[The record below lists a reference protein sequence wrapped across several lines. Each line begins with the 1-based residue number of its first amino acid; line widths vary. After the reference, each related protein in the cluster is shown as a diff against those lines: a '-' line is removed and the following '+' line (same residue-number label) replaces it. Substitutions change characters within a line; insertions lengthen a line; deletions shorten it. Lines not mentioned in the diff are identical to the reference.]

1 MLTPCMLIAYEIL
14 SCIII
19 GVVGY
24 TPDIDTNDGYIQ
36 HYKLNSRREVNAED
50 RYGRRSAHVW
60 WVGGHNIKC
69 PPHEFVKIHLLFG
82 RKLPFTCA
90 FGHI

>member
-36 HYKLNSRREVNAED
+36 HYKLNSRRFVNAENRLCD
-50 RYGRRSAHVW
+50 KLRNLYKSILRVNCKMKVANQLLPVW
-60 WVGGHNIKC
+60 VNKC
-69 PPHEFVKIHLLFG
+69 S
-82 RKLPFTCA
+82 
-90 FGHI
+90 